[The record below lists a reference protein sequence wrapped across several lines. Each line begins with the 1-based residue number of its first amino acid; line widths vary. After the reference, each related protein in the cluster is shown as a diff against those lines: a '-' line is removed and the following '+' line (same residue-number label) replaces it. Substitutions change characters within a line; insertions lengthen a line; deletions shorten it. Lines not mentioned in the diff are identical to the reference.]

1 MAEAELSLPALS
13 DLLSS
18 LPAEE
23 GSRLTSATLVGGQ
36 CGGCGRE
43 PTDTDIRFFV
53 ERWLADP
60 DYKSALLDP
69 GWSELGITVQAD
81 GEGRKRAL
89 LIFAGP

>member
-1 MAEAELSLPALS
+1 MTT
-13 DLLSS
+13 
-18 LPAEE
+18 
-23 GSRLTSATLVGGQ
+23 LTSATLVGGQ